1 MVTITIR
8 RDSTR
13 IRLQFEC
20 RSDRSSQLGVISHR
34 IDVKLQSWR
43 MRYLKMLIPAKFIYL
58 LIYLLRHM
66 AAEHIYMKNYTNT
79 Q

>member
-20 RSDRSSQLGVISHR
+20 RSDRSSPAGKYR
-34 IDVKLQSWR
+34 IES
-43 MRYLKMLIPAKFIYL
+43 
-58 LIYLLRHM
+58 
-66 AAEHIYMKNYTNT
+66 T
-79 Q
+79 